1 MDFLTYI
8 LITMPLALIASLI
21 VKTLY
26 LRKIPSFDIVQNW
39 PFKSVEFS
47 GNEETFNKLV
57 ASLLA
62 KPGYHQ
68 RMRTTKSV
76 YITESYMQWK
86 RPGLCY
92 YIIYDEPG
100 KMIYIYFKNLAFN
113 DKPVTGAMNAIL
125 SHFKSMPN

>member
-1 MDFLTYI
+1 MDCINFLLLTVPMAVI
-8 LITMPLALIASLI
+8 VSFIA
-21 VKTLY
+21 KTIM
-26 LRKIPSFDIVQNW
+26 LRKIPSLDYVLNW

-57 ASLLA
+57 ASLLE

-68 RMRTTKSV
+68 RMRTSRSV

-100 KMIYIYFKNLAFN
+100 KMINIYFKNLAFN